1 MVILR
6 QVSLFIPHLLLYWT
20 FFKIVGPDSV
30 RISTSVSRNV
40 VLATSFLNPD
50 GTMATIVMNKS
61 NDSINYSF
69 FLNDRQVDLTIPPR
83 AMQTLVY

>member
-1 MVILR
+1 
-6 QVSLFIPHLLLYWT
+6 
-20 FFKIVGPDSV
+20 
-30 RISTSVSRNV
+30 
-40 VLATSFLNPD
+40 
-50 GTMATIVMNKS
+50 MNKS